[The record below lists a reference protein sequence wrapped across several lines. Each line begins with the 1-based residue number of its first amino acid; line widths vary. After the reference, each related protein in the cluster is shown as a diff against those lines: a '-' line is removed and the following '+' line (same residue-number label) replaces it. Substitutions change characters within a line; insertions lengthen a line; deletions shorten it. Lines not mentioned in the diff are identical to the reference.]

1 MGRVAELLSYCNV
14 SDLQK
19 GVIMKASDFNVN
31 VPQFPDRSVYITDF
45 GAVSGESN
53 LADGS
58 INAAAFNKAIDTVS
72 RLGGGKVVVPA
83 GIWITGPIKLKSNVN
98 LYLEKQ
104 ATIKFSK
111 NREEYPLTVTNYE
124 GQEAIRAVSP
134 ITAQNAE
141 NVAITGY
148 GYIDGSGDLWRPVK
162 QFKVTHRQWQEM
174 LKKSPYVLE
183 TKEGGVWFPTK
194 SSYEGN
200 EKNIQGT
207 DRETVMAAGDYYD
220 FYRPVMVSLRYCKN
234 VLLEGVTF
242 MNSPAW
248 NIHPFFCEDLTVRH
262 ISVSNPYYA
271 QNGDG
276 IDIESC
282 RNVHIHDNV
291 FETGDDAICIKSGK
305 NAQARTF
312 VGPCENL
319 YIHDCL
325 VNEGHGGFVIG
336 SEMSRG
342 VKNILVERCT
352 FIGTDVGIRMK
363 SAMGRGGVVQN
374 IQINDINMVNI
385 KNEAIILT
393 MGYVLNLLNRNEDV
407 KKENEEDVPYF
418 KDITMKR
425 MNCTKAGVAVKIE
438 PIEGRPDT
446 ISDIIISDSVFV
458 AEKENKVEGNN
469 INIINTNISIQ

>member
-1 MGRVAELLSYCNV
+1 
-14 SDLQK
+14 
-19 GVIMKASDFNVN
+19 MKAEDFIIN
-31 VPQFPDRSVYITDF
+31 VPEFAERTVRITDF
-45 GAVSGESN
+45 GASSSEWD
-53 LADGS
+53 LEDGS
-58 INAAAFNKAIDTVS
+58 VNAAAINKAIDTVS
-72 RLGGGKVVVPA
+72 QLGGGKVVVPA
-83 GIWITGPIKLKSNVN
+83 GIWITGPIRLKSNVN
-98 LYLEKQ
+98 LHLDKQ

-111 NREEYPLTVTNYE
+111 NKKEYPLIITNYE
-124 GQEAIRAVSP
+124 GQECIRAVSP
-134 ITAQNAE
+134 ITAEKAT

-162 QFKVTHRQWQEM
+162 QFKVTDRQWQAM
-174 LKKSPYVLE
+174 LKKSTYVLP
-183 TKEGGVWFPTK
+183 TKEHGVWFPTE
-194 SSYEGN
+194 SAYLGN
-200 EKNIQGT
+200 ENNIQGK
-207 DRETVMAAGDYYD
+207 DKSDLLEAADYYD

-248 NIHPFFCEDLTVRH
+248 NIHPFFCENLTVRH
-262 ISVSNPYYA
+262 ISVSNPYHA

-282 RNVHIHDNV
+282 KNVHVHDNV

-305 NAQARTF
+305 NAEARTF
-312 VGPCENL
+312 EGPCENL

-363 SAMGRGGVVQN
+363 SAMGRGGTVEN
-374 IQINDINMVNI
+374 IHIKDINMVNI

-393 MGYVLNLLNRNEDV
+393 MGYVLNLLNRNEEI
-407 KKENEEDVPYF
+407 KQENEEDVPYF

-425 MNCTKAGVAVKIE
+425 INCTKAGIAITIE
-438 PIEGRPDT
+438 PIEGREDT
-446 ISDIIISDSVFV
+446 ISDITISDSTFV
-458 AEKENKVEGNN
+458 ADKENKVQGCN
-469 INIINTNISIQ
+469 INIVNTKVSCE